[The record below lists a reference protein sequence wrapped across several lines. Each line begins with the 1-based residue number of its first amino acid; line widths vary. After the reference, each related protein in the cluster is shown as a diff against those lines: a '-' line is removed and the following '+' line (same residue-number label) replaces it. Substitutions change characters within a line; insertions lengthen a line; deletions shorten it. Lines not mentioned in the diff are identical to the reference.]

1 MSWKGFTKAV
11 TRFPTQVAR
20 KTGHSTASTDPVYD
34 ELEAKFKRTDSL
46 ANKLSDDA
54 IRFKDSLSAMLAHQE
69 RFGATLLDVYR
80 PITALSAP
88 TLSSGGTAVTGK
100 EAEAGPMYDEK
111 AAQALSSRYP
121 EENHQAALT
130 RVEAFAHSTRE
141 VHEQLYPELEIIER
155 QIITPLK
162 EYLMLIANVR
172 RLMEKRARKLVDYDR
187 HSESVKKLQAKQDRN
202 LTDEKKL
209 GSMESHLDESTRDF
223 TNLDLTLK
231 QQIPVFLGMAVAFI
245 DPCFRTLYESERK
258 VVEIL
263 HRSFSELGNKHFDMS
278 VSAKDGFEAKHDEML
293 ELLAT
298 LTLVKRP
305 YKKSN
310 GEVAGEVYEE
320 DEKLRPTMDAK
331 QGGPSGIPPPPPSRP
346 DAVDQLPAYEAPNGP
361 VFPVTDEYAK
371 RPMEP
376 TSAPINLPSSAVPLP
391 TMGGSSTA
399 FPHPVAPAAPAP
411 ASSSVSYV
419 LALYDFESVQ
429 PGDLSFKKDDKIQVL
444 LRSPD
449 VNDWWTGR
457 IGARTGQ
464 FPGNY
469 VADM

>member
-88 TLSSGGTAVTGK
+88 TLSSGGTA
-100 EAEAGPMYDEK
+100 
-111 AAQALSSRYP
+111 
-121 EENHQAALT
+121 ENHQAALT

-141 VHEQLYPELEIIER
+141 VREQLYPELEIIER

-263 HRSFSELGNKHFDMS
+263 HRSFSELGNRHFDMS
-278 VSAKDGFEAKHDEML
+278 VSAKDGFEAKHDEMV

-310 GEVAGEVYEE
+310 
-320 DEKLRPTMDAK
+320 
-331 QGGPSGIPPPPPSRP
+331 
-346 DAVDQLPAYEAPNGP
+346 
-361 VFPVTDEYAK
+361 DEYAK

-391 TMGGSSTA
+391 TMGGPSTA

-429 PGDLSFKKDDKIQVL
+429 PGDLSFKKDDKIQVI